1 MVSTYIYTFFFTC
14 WMAACFYM
22 FLMNLWTK
30 KTKIQNSIINW
41 IWKLNQTMTS
51 AGLVLSTMLEMWRSA
66 ACYML
71 LRLSKKMKFQSNIC
85 FYWIQII
92 KIHVAKILHLL
103 EMKQRDRFTIDNRTR
118 AGVCFHA
125 PSYQIR
131 DSIKYFIKQNRSC
144 ITWNRYQYIFV
155 STPTSSASQ
164 GSFWSYKNKIFPP
177 CKLCLVNLAWMIAE
191 ALRC

>member
-1 MVSTYIYTFFFTC
+1 
-14 WMAACFYM
+14 
-22 FLMNLWTK
+22 
-30 KTKIQNSIINW
+30 
-41 IWKLNQTMTS
+41 
-51 AGLVLSTMLEMWRSA
+51 MLEMWRSA

-71 LRLSKKMKFQSNIC
+71 LRLSKKMKFKSNNMFLLNPDNQNPC
-85 FYWIQII
+85 R
-92 KIHVAKILHLL
+92 AKILHLL

-164 GSFWSYKNKIFPP
+164 LLL
-177 CKLCLVNLAWMIAE
+177 KL
-191 ALRC
+191 

>member
-1 MVSTYIYTFFFTC
+1 MVSTYIYTFFTC

-92 KIHVAKILHLL
+92 KIHVAKILHLV

-131 DSIKYFIKQNRSC
+131 DSIKYFIKQNQISELFCFQRA
-144 ITWNRYQYIFV
+144 T
-155 STPTSSASQ
+155 SASP
-164 GSFWSYKNKIFPP
+164 FKIINKYFPP
-177 CKLCLVNLAWMIAE
+177 CKLWSIGTAAV
-191 ALRC
+191 LRCW